1 MTVKVFAPL
10 IGEGVEE
17 LSIVAWK
24 KKPGESVK
32 AEEGLVEVESDKV
45 VTEIASPA
53 AGVLAEI
60 LAKEGDVVKA
70 GGIVALIEVA
80 AETPPV
86 PAGEAPSA
94 GSASPVPPS
103 DFLSPLVRKLAA
115 ELGLDPGL
123 VKGTGAG
130 GRVTK
135 EDVQAFAAA
144 EEAGA
149 HGAAGELP
157 RPHGPLRR
165 KIAERMLASQAT
177 SAHVLTVMEADLG
190 GVVAHRAA
198 AKEAL
203 AKEGINLTLSAYFV
217 SALAFALKK
226 HPEFNS
232 SWVEEGMI
240 IHKEINIGVAVS
252 LFEEGLIVPVLRR
265 ADTLS
270 LGETASG
277 IARLAAA
284 ARAGKL
290 GNEDVRG
297 GTFTLTNHGGGGSL
311 FALPIINQP
320 QIGILGTG
328 VMQKRAV
335 VRTSAEGFDAIAI
348 RPMIYLSLV
357 FDHRALDGE
366 SADRFLRSVKERL
379 ENWD

>member
-1 MTVKVFAPL
+1 MTVKVLAPL

-24 KKPGESVK
+24 KSLGEAVK
-32 AEEGLVEVESDKV
+32 EGEALVEVESDKV

-53 AGVLAEI
+53 SGSLREI
-60 LAKEGDVVKA
+60 LAQAGDKVQA
-70 GGIVALIEVA
+70 GGVVAIIEA
-80 AETPPV
+80 DGETARAER
-86 PAGEAPSA
+86 PAP
-94 GSASPVPPS
+94 
-103 DFLSPLVRKLAA
+103 DFLSPVVKKLAA
-115 ELGLDPGL
+115 ELGVDPAL
-123 VKGTGAG
+123 VKGSGAG

-135 EDVQAFAAA
+135 EDIQAFAARRGEGSA
-144 EEAGA
+144 EGSAGA
-149 HGAAGELP
+149 GEVA
-157 RPHGPLRR
+157 RPHGLLRR

-190 GVVAHRAA
+190 AVVAHRSA
-198 AKEAL
+198 AKVEFAR
-203 AKEGINLTLSAYFV
+203 EGINLTLSAYFV
-217 SALAFALKK
+217 SALASALKK

-240 IHKEINIGVAVS
+240 IHREINIGVAVS
-252 LFEEGLIVPVLRR
+252 LYEEGLIVPVIKR
-265 ADTLS
+265 ADGLS
-270 LGETASG
+270 LAETAKA
-277 IARLAAA
+277 IERLAAA

-290 GNEDVRG
+290 ESEDVKG

-335 VRTSAEGFDAIAI
+335 VKTSAEGLDSIAI

-366 SADRFLRSVKERL
+366 SADRFLRGVKEAL
-379 ENWD
+379 ESWT